1 MVLSRAAP
9 GPYFLDV
16 SDPQHPRPVPISLT
30 ASGISCDIVTAER
43 SQTLHMQASEF
54 KP

>member
-9 GPYFLDV
+9 GPCFLDV
-16 SDPQHPRPVPISLT
+16 SDPQHPRVPISLT
-30 ASGISCDIVTAER
+30 ASGISCDILIAER